1 MFLKFAEMPKVD
13 AVKIITVVTFME
25 VYILFFLLLLQEG
38 DVVDQGKVFLNSLL
52 LPTNKN

>member
-1 MFLKFAEMPKVD
+1 MPKVD
-13 AVKIITVVTFME
+13 VVKIITVVTFIE
-25 VYILFFLLLLQEG
+25 FYILFFLLLQEG